1 MEHPLITGLDNL
13 SVDEL
18 SLKISDLQQ
27 KMSWA
32 IRMNHGQMAQQ
43 LSMALESYQ
52 SKYQQKLQEQAKDS
66 GNFNFDDK
74 INVK

>member
-1 MEHPLITGLDNL
+1 MEHPLIHGLDQL

-18 SLKISDLQQ
+18 ATKISDLQQ
-27 KMSWA
+27 KLSWA
-32 IRMNHGQMAQQ
+32 MRMNHGHMAQQ
-43 LSMALESYQ
+43 LTMALESYQ
-52 SKYQQKLQEQAKDS
+52 THYQKKLQEQAKES

>member
-1 MEHPLITGLDNL
+1 M
-13 SVDEL
+13 
-18 SLKISDLQQ
+18 
-27 KMSWA
+27 
-32 IRMNHGQMAQQ
+32 RMNHGHMAQQ
-43 LSMALESYQ
+43 LVMALESYQ